1 MIDRVKDILDL
12 NNSFFS
18 FFKKIGWVFL
28 LNILFLVTS
37 IPIVTIGASAT
48 AMYTVLAKMIEE
60 REFSFFKDYFT
71 SFRENF
77 LQSTA
82 MWLFMLVITGII
94 YLDFGYVFQEMTGGF
109 AYVMRIGTIV
119 LGVLFCMIANAVF
132 PLVAKFD
139 MTWKE
144 IIPTVIQI
152 ALCHVGLSLE
162 SVAFTLAVLGGA
174 ALILSVGWFGGLFII
189 LPLAAPGLHA
199 FMQSY
204 LYGKMFSYY
213 IEDEEQDPDYVME
226 YHMDDWEEK

>member
-48 AMYTVLAKMIEE
+48 AMYTVLNKIIEE
-60 REFSFFKDYFT
+60 REFRFFKDYFT
-71 SFRENF
+71 SFGENF

-82 MWLFMLVITGII
+82 MWLLMLLITGII
-94 YLDFGYVFQEMTGGF
+94 YLDFGYVFQEMAGGF
-109 AYVMRIGTIV
+109 AYIMKIGTIIV
-119 LGVLFCMIANAVF
+119 AVLFCMIANAVF
-132 PLVAKFD
+132 PLIAKFD
-139 MTWKE
+139 LTMKE
-144 IIPTVIQI
+144 IIPTAIQI
-152 ALCHVGLSLE
+152 SFQHVGLSLE

-174 ALILSVGWFGGLFII
+174 ATILSVGWFGGFFII
-189 LPLAAPGLHA
+189 LPLVAPGLHA

-204 LYGKMFSYY
+204 LYGKMLSYY
-213 IEDEEQDPDYVME
+213 MEEEEQDPDYILE
-226 YHMDDWEEK
+226 YHLDDSEEK